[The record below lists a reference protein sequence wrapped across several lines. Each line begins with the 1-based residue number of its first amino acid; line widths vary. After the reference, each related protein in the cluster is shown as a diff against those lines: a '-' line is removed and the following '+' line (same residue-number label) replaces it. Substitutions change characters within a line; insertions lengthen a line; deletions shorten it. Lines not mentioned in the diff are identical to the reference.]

1 MATRERIHERP
12 LSPHLQVYRW
22 QIQMVTSILNR
33 ATGIILSLGSL
44 LIVWALLALASG
56 PESWARFSGF
66 AGSGL
71 GFVILFGWTWALSF
85 HLLGGLRHLMHD
97 VGLAMRVQ
105 SFVLWGWVSVIGSLV
120 LTALIWLAAMLLR
133 GQA

>member
-1 MATRERIHERP
+1 MTRAKKPARYEEEPVAWVERSDTRGNTRP
-12 LSPHLQVYRW
+12 GFQVTRKEKPAHAGRFRYW
-22 QIQMVTSILNR
+22 L
-33 ATGIILSLGSL
+33 LGD
-44 LIVWALLALASG
+44 
-56 PESWARFSGF
+56 
-66 AGSGL
+66 
-71 GFVILFGWTWALSF
+71 VILFGWSWSLSF
-85 HLLGGLRHLMHD
+85 HLLGGLRHLVHD